1 VLLARLAAPVLGQ
14 QGVQLTGA
22 DTRPVRQQ
30 NASSPPLLAA

>member
-1 VLLARLAAPVLGQ
+1 MCFSRGSPPVLGQ